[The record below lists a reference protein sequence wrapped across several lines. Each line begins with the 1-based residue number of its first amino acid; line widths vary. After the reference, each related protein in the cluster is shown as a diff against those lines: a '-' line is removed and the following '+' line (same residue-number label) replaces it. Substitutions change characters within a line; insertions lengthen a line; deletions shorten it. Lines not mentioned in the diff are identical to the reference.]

1 MGTKKNYACNILIF
15 NLLLLCRPTT
25 MCGVRKTWLAGWIP
39 AHNEATSRVEGLKKR
54 AGQVR
59 LARSLLLL
67 YFENELTHVSTWSLE
82 EMCTPGKGTA
92 NVVTAFSV
100 KRKTR
105 PSSQLILL
113 DADLCCCWHLVQDF
127 YGSKLWI
134 NVCCLSLRSWSSQFI
149 GPEWLESNTFFS
161 GISVTRPCFYW
172 RRWPSLTAELLAQ
185 GLYIRDAAWPDR
197 SLVSALEGS
206 HLFLALPSAHTGQM
220 SRGGQ
225 HLTSGIALWAHTW
238 I

>member
-39 AHNEATSRVEGLKKR
+39 AHNEATSQVEGLKKR

-149 GPEWLESNTFFS
+149 GPEWLESNTFFG